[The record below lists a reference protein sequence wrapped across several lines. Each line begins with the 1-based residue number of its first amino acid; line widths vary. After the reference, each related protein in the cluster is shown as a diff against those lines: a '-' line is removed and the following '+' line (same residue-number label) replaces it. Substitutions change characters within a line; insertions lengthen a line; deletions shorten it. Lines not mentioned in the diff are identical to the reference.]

1 MAIDPLAQ
9 FSTKSADRIL
19 EPMDRISEVLFGLIM
34 ALTFTLTLGVVTADS
49 IQVRT
54 MLLAALGCNLA
65 WGIIDAGVFL
75 MARFNQRGRNVMQL
89 RAVRTTADIS
99 DAHRRISD
107 SLPPVLASVM
117 PPDQLELMRQR
128 LLKLPEPDRPRLT
141 KRDVLG
147 AIGICLLSFL
157 STFPIV
163 IPFILIGDAR
173 LALRLS
179 NLIAIGMLFV
189 CGHAFGRYAGYR
201 PWVTGLAMVAVGAV
215 LIGVAIALGGR
226 KLSRPAELQP
236 HRGSVAGLANLGC
249 ADFCSAASTENVT
262 YAVHPSSRFF
272 ASNSE

>member
-1 MAIDPLAQ
+1 MAIDPVAQ
-9 FSTKSADRIL
+9 VSAKSSDRVL

-34 ALTFTLTLGVVTADS
+34 ALTFTLTLGVVTADR

-75 MARFNQRGRNVMQL
+75 MARFNQRGRNAMQL
-89 RAVRTTADIS
+89 RAVRTAADIAG
-99 DAHRRISD
+99 AHRIIAD
-107 SLPPVLASVM
+107 ALPPVLASAL

-128 LLKLPEPDRPRLT
+128 LLKLPEPGRAQLT
-141 KRDVLG
+141 KRDALG
-147 AIGICLLSFL
+147 ALGICLLSFL

-179 NLIAIGMLFV
+179 NVVAIGMLFV
-189 CGHAFGRYAGYR
+189 CGYAFGRYAGYR

-215 LIGVAIALGGR
+215 LVGVAIALGG
-226 KLSRPAELQP
+226 
-236 HRGSVAGLANLGC
+236 
-249 ADFCSAASTENVT
+249 
-262 YAVHPSSRFF
+262 
-272 ASNSE
+272 

>member
-1 MAIDPLAQ
+1 MEHKPNTTAVDTLTPLSA
-9 FSTKSADRIL
+9 KSSDRNL

-75 MARFNQRGRNVMQL
+75 MARFNQRGRNAMQL
-89 RAVRTTADIS
+89 RAVRRAADVA
-99 DAHRRISD
+99 DAHRIIAD
-107 SLPPVLASVM
+107 ALPPVLASAL

-128 LLKLPEPDRPRLT
+128 LLKLPEPERPQLT
-141 KRDVLG
+141 KRDALG
-147 AIGICLLSFL
+147 AMGICLLSFL

-179 NLIAIGMLFV
+179 NAVAIGMLFV
-189 CGHAFGRYAGYR
+189 CGYTFGRYAGVR
-201 PWVTGLAMVAVGAV
+201 PWATGLSMVAVGAV
-215 LIGVAIALGGR
+215 LVGVAIALGG
-226 KLSRPAELQP
+226 
-236 HRGSVAGLANLGC
+236 
-249 ADFCSAASTENVT
+249 
-262 YAVHPSSRFF
+262 
-272 ASNSE
+272 